1 MFDSIE
7 AVLYLRLPMNQRPPE
22 RLQIPALGEFYDDL
36 LDIDAELSS
45 RTRVQQAQS
54 LLCEKLNERIPGIKE
69 RVGYLALKRGVTRE
83 EMWGEILAKRGKTTA
98 LSEST
103 IADDPNDKA

>member
-1 MFDSIE
+1 
-7 AVLYLRLPMNQRPPE
+7 MNQRREE

-54 LLCEKLNERIPGIKE
+54 LLSEKLNERAPDIKK
-69 RVGYLALKRGVTRE
+69 RIKYLADKRGVSSDQI
-83 EMWGEILAKRGKTTA
+83 WSEILAKRGKETA
-98 LSEST
+98 FSESSV
-103 IADDPNDKA
+103 ANKPLDEA

>member
-1 MFDSIE
+1 
-7 AVLYLRLPMNQRPPE
+7 MNQRREE

-54 LLCEKLNERIPGIKE
+54 LLSEKLNERVPDIKQ
-69 RVGYLALKRGVTRE
+69 RVKYLADKRGVTSDQI
-83 EMWGEILAKRGKTTA
+83 WSEILAKRGKETA
-98 LSEST
+98 FSEGA
-103 IADDPNDKA
+103 IVDKPLDGA